1 MISYAV
7 YIAIDFGMAILV
19 WFYFPET
26 SRMTIEEISMV
37 FDYPVKD
44 ARRLV
49 LEALEE
55 KRNAEQAGGKMDE
68 ATADGEV
75 LGEQKPSAVHVEK
88 V

>member
-1 MISYAV
+1 MASYAV

-37 FDYPVKD
+37 FDYPVKN
-44 ARRLV
+44 ARQHV
-49 LEALEE
+49 LDALEE
-55 KRNAEQAGGKMDE
+55 KRNAEQPETKMDGVVE
-68 ATADGEV
+68 EDDKSADKKG
-75 LGEQKPSAVHVEK
+75 QSTHVER